1 MTKWLCVQTCSP
13 MESLHGCLNISCGIC
28 LGLYILWV
36 RLISNCAKMKLG
48 NVVCHISNSQNSS
61 WSLRFFIYFQKLAT
75 ETVLYVKLTLVPGKT
90 GISVIHKGNPSF
102 FCVCVYCS
110 LTRAHTTPTPRHY
123 YQKTFN
129 KIAFLPSPSF
139 SHLAGM

>member
-1 MTKWLCVQTCSP
+1 MCIHIAYEQYCEVAKWLCVQTCSP

-28 LGLYILWV
+28 LGPYILWV

-102 FCVCVYCS
+102 FLCAYIARS
-110 LTRAHTTPTPRHY
+110 LEHIQHQHPGITTKKHST
-123 YQKTFN
+123 K
-129 KIAFLPSPSF
+129 
-139 SHLAGM
+139 